1 MNSYN
6 FFADR
11 PVDSARQCDKVFIF
25 FVILLWG
32 IGISTLLVCA
42 ENLARRIFGEPLYFV
57 KRQLA
62 SSVIGFALFIFF
74 ANIPMKT
81 VRKILPYF
89 VLGVLFLCLC
99 TFIPGIGIEK
109 KGAVRWIKIPFFS
122 SFQPSEFVKFAVVL
136 YLANLFDKQ
145 AESANAEE
153 RGVFPAAFGLCVF
166 VGIVFAQKD
175 FSTGL
180 FIFIIG
186 IIMFFVT
193 GAKLSWL
200 IPFSILAVPATVFM
214 ILIEHYRVSRLIG
227 FLHPEEDVQGVNY
240 QITAAH
246 RAINAGGFLG
256 RGMGSNLVRL
266 SGIPEI
272 QADYIF
278 AGWAEANGFLG
289 VLLYFALLIAFSVC
303 AYKIAFRCRN
313 RFASLGAFGCTT
325 VIFLQ
330 SLLNCAVVA
339 GVVPNT
345 GIALPF
351 FSSGGSVMLVTLAMC
366 GFILNASRNNLDT
379 DLITESL
386 HGVEVYE

>member
-1 MNSYN
+1 MAELN
-6 FFADR
+6 FIPERSSEIYRKSDT
-11 PVDSARQCDKVFIF
+11 SFIIS
-25 FVILLWG
+25 VILMWG
-32 IGISTLLVCA
+32 IGIFTLFVCSSA
-42 ENLARRIFGEPLYFV
+42 SGQKIMNDSMYFL
-57 KRQLA
+57 KRQLIA
-62 SSVIGFALFIFF
+62 SLVGFAGLLFF
-74 ANIPMKT
+74 AIFPLNKQ
-81 VRKILPYF
+81 RKFLPAF
-89 VLGVLFLCLC
+89 SGIALLLCVM
-99 TFIPGIGIEK
+99 TFIPGIRVEGHN
-109 KGAVRWIKIPFFS
+109 AYRWIKMPFF
-122 SFQPSEFVKFAVVL
+122 SFQPSELLKFAVIL
-136 YLANLFDKQ
+136 FLANYFDKYCRKDDL
-145 AESANAEE
+145 AEDKTVS
-153 RGVFPAAFGLCVF
+153 PAVVSLSLCVAL
-166 VGIVFAQKD
+166 VFGQKD
-175 FSTGL
+175 FSTGM
-180 FIFIIG
+180 FILVIG
-186 IIMFFVT
+186 LLMFYIAD
-193 GAKLSWL
+193 AKMLWL
-200 IPFSILAVPATVFM
+200 LPFCILAVPATVFM